1 MRGFIYIVLGKNKEA
16 VEVLKTREFADAPV
30 QLAIAY
36 MRLGRDAEAQAAVA
50 KMLKSGPIATIQS
63 WRQAWNF
70 RTTLFWIG
78 HRPTL
83 RAPALRLTKQETWHI
98 NKRSSRP
105 SDCYSS
111 P

>member
-30 QLAIAY
+30 QLTIAY

-50 KMLKSGPIATIQS
+50 KMLKSAPIATIQS

-70 RTTLFWIG
+70 RDNAILDWASVD
-78 HRPTL
+78 L
-83 RAPALRLTKQETWHI
+83 ARAGP
-98 NKRSSRP
+98 P
-105 SDCYSS
+105 SH
-111 P
+111 